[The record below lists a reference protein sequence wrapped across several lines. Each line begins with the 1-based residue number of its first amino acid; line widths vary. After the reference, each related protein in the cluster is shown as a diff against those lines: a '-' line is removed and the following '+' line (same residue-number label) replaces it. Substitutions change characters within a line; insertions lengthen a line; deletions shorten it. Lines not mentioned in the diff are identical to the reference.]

1 MNSRRWPFPPPS
13 SISFIHVLL
22 HLPIRYLYKS
32 HGSHLQNA
40 SQTTNIFLRL
50 NICYSSSST
59 HTKNDYF
66 FIKMPVT
73 RDTNQTLRTERE
85 FSLKFP
91 ITFGCSNNLLG
102 NGIPYTHTHTRHC
115 DVISLDWVFTIIYI
129 WIYSRRPS
137 IVRKAF
143 SFSDKRQSKRLIISI
158 HMTWGYLNVKCHKHP
173 YTHTR
178 CDCESSNESALSGRF
193 FFGERL
199 TPG

>member
-1 MNSRRWPFPPPS
+1 MLQQQQHTHKKRLF
-13 SISFIHVLL
+13 FH
-22 HLPIRYLYKS
+22 
-32 HGSHLQNA
+32 QNA
-40 SQTTNIFLRL
+40 SDTWYKSNI
-50 NICYSSSST
+50 T
-59 HTKNDYF
+59 HRTWIQLKISNYIWLF
-66 FIKMPVT
+66 KQFT
-73 RDTNQTLRTERE
+73 RQRN
-85 FSLKFP
+85 S
-91 ITFGCSNNLLG
+91 I
-102 NGIPYTHTHTRHC
+102 HTHTRHC
-115 DVISLDWVFTIIYI
+115 DVISLDWFFTIIYI
-129 WIYSRRPS
+129 CIYSRRPS